1 MWSTYAFSTKL
12 IEYKFSIIYNYPSK
26 IYIYFYKEINRSLR
40 VAYIVGQFGFLDG
53 LF

>member
-26 IYIYFYKEINRSLR
+26 IYTIFIFIKKLIE
-40 VAYIVGQFGFLDG
+40 V
-53 LF
+53 